1 MVKVVRFRR
10 CFGFSTVTASSLTS
24 LDGTASADESHSTLL
39 GGDRCS
45 EVRLISSSPPSLKSF
60 SRCAFLS
67 ADKMQPKRYCTIKP
81 MSHGAQTFSAS
92 AQTPCCYYDAALF
105 YVQSSFFFLYHFLS
119 KIRVRS
125 LLLRGNKKRN

>member
-1 MVKVVRFRR
+1 
-10 CFGFSTVTASSLTS
+10 
-24 LDGTASADESHSTLL
+24 
-39 GGDRCS
+39 
-45 EVRLISSSPPSLKSF
+45 
-60 SRCAFLS
+60 
-67 ADKMQPKRYCTIKP
+67 

-125 LLLRGNKKRN
+125 LLLRGNKKRNWIKTVPHCADCRTISIRRR